1 MRRKHAEQKG
11 VHIIKPLQGLLCLT
25 GLPKKPA
32 LAERRGA
39 PSNKY
44 IK

>member
-1 MRRKHAEQKG
+1 MRRKHAGQKG
-11 VHIIKPLQGLLCLT
+11 AHIIKPLQGLLCLAR
-25 GLPKKPA
+25 LPKKPA
-32 LAERRGA
+32 LAELRGA